1 MEFVCR
7 LRDFSAAALLARE
20 QDLVQVVTDSGMGMG
35 MATITQQYVDMGPS
49 LRVAPERTALPT

>member
-7 LRDFSAAALLARE
+7 LRDFSAAALLTRE
-20 QDLVQVVTDSGMGMG
+20 QDLVQVVTDSGMG